1 MSEFPEELIER
12 CAKKLEQ
19 YGPQYSA
26 KEKVWAILRESGHA
40 ELVAALKKIVNA
52 SPAYLA
58 EEISGDEFINIVLEA
73 TDNQEINPV
82 LRKIGIL

>member
-12 CAKKLEQ
+12 CEREILNGHNQSRHA
-19 YGPQYSA
+19 
-26 KEKVWAILRESGHA
+26 AICAVLRESGHA

-58 EEISGDEFINIVLEA
+58 EEISGDEFINIVFEA